1 MPNGAPLAR
10 IRPTHPW
17 VQRPMF
23 AGEGRELW
31 LFDGEDEI
39 ERRELPR

>member
-1 MPNGAPLAR
+1 
-10 IRPTHPW
+10 
-17 VQRPMF
+17 MF